1 MNEVVGG
8 VVEGL
13 AFRKASPGPE
23 EKDLAQMQAVMLTLG
38 GPCGSSSASP
48 PPSYFPSPQV
58 AFAWHHPQTM
68 PPIPMWIWVVT
79 IGGHPPPLNCTAPQT
94 HTFLPPPSP
103 PLFPLFFYH
112 QSPPFF
118 FFFNPQKGIVWVR
131 AWSKN
136 CCPPTTGLSV
146 NSIRPP

>member
-1 MNEVVGG
+1 MNEGVGG
-8 VVEGL
+8 VVESL

-23 EKDLAQMQAVMLTLG
+23 EKDLAQMQAAMLTLS
-38 GPCGSSSASP
+38 GPCGSSSVP
-48 PPSYFPSPQV
+48 PPSYFPSHQV

-68 PPIPMWIWVVT
+68 PPIPMRIWAVT
-79 IGGHPPPLNCTAPQT
+79 IGSHPPLPLNCTALQT
-94 HTFLPPPSP
+94 HTFPS
-103 PLFPLFFYH
+103 LPLFFYY

>member
-1 MNEVVGG
+1 MNEGVGG
-8 VVEGL
+8 VVESL
-13 AFRKASPGPE
+13 AFRKTSPGPE
-23 EKDLAQMQAVMLTLG
+23 EKDLAQMQAAMLTLS
-38 GPCGSSSASP
+38 GPCGSSSVP

-68 PPIPMWIWVVT
+68 PPIPMWIWAVT
-79 IGGHPPPLNCTAPQT
+79 IGSHPPPIKLYCTANPYVS
-94 HTFLPPPSP
+94 FSP
-103 PLFPLFFYH
+103 PFPSLPVFFYN

>member
-23 EKDLAQMQAVMLTLG
+23 EKDLAQMQAAMLTLS

-48 PPSYFPSPQV
+48 P
-58 AFAWHHPQTM
+58 HPLTSQAPRLPLHDIIPKLC
-68 PPIPMWIWVVT
+68 PPYPCESELSQSAAT
-79 IGGHPPPLNCTAPQT
+79 PPLNCTAPQT
-94 HTFLPPPSP
+94 HTFLSHPP

>member
-1 MNEVVGG
+1 MNEGMGG
-8 VVEGL
+8 VLEGL

-23 EKDLAQMQAVMLTLG
+23 EKDLAQMQTAMLTLS
-38 GPCGSSSASP
+38 GPCGSSSVP
-48 PPSYFPSPQV
+48 PPRYFPSLQV

-68 PPIPMWIWVVT
+68 PPIPMWIWAVT
-79 IGGHPPPLNCTAPQT
+79 IGSSPPLNCTDLQT
-94 HTFLPPPSP
+94 HTFLFLPLL
-103 PLFPLFFYH
+103 PLFSYY